1 MQNSWVNNLDYP
13 TAGQWPTTL
22 DYSPQPILIADGGTV
37 IAFDELSPNTL
48 FTIDS
53 LAPFNARWNTY
64 TVSNPVSVGVSRF
77 GQRFLSWGSSIF
89 MCVVRPG

>member
-13 TAGQWPTTL
+13 SGQWPTSL
-22 DYSPQPILIADGGTV
+22 GYSPQPILIADGGQV
-37 IAFDELSPNTL
+37 IAFDELAPNTL

-53 LAPFNARWNTY
+53 LAPGNARWSTIP
-64 TVSNPVSVGVSRF
+64 VSKPVSVGVSRF